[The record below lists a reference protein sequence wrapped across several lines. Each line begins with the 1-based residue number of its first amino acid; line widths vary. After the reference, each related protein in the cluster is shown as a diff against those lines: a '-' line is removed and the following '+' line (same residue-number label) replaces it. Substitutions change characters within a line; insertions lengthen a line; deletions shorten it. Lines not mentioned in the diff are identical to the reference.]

1 MNLVAGNK
9 EEKLKLDVRADSVL
23 ASGDP
28 RSITDHIQLSGKLRG
43 FYEEENE
50 IKGYYEEL
58 ITLLGFEK
66 TDPHFR
72 MYVPDMTE
80 ISFWLCFLLYYSRD
94 FMLSQYFSYI

>member
-1 MNLVAGNK
+1 MSLVAGNK

-80 ISFWLCFLLYYSRD
+80 ISF
-94 FMLSQYFSYI
+94 